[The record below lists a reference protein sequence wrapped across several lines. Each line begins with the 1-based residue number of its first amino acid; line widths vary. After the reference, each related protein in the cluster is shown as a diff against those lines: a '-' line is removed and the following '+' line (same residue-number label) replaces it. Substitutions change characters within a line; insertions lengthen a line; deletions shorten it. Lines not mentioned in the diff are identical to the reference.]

1 QLDLLW
7 TRKQNVMYN
16 LFDWPTQ
23 KHSKLIILAI
33 ANTMDL
39 PERIMMNRVA
49 SRLVCLSTLLFR
61 IWDCNNIVQRCIALL
76 LVCLY
81 LILAKLFPQ
90 LVGNVTNLSLHLQ
103 VAALSGDARRCL
115 DICRRATEICEFA
128 RQKRTPEIVR
138 MAHVTEAIDEM
149 FSSPYVNAIRNA
161 SLHEQIFLKA
171 ILAEFRRAGVEEA
184 TVQQIYHHHVALC
197 RMEGQQ
203 SPTVSEIMA
212 ICSRLG
218 ACRLLLVESSTK
230 YLQVRVR
237 LNLSQDDVMY
247 ALRKE

>member
-49 SRLVCLSTLLFR
+49 SRLHCSPVLRLGWFFFFCL
-61 IWDCNNIVQRCIALL
+61 
-76 LVCLY
+76 
-81 LILAKLFPQ
+81 LILAKLFSQ
-90 LVGNVTNLSLHLQ
+90 LVGNI

-128 RQKRTPEIVR
+128 SQKRTPEIVR
-138 MAHVTEAIDEM
+138 MAHITEAIDEM
-149 FSSPYVNAIRNA
+149 FSSPYINAIRNA

-184 TVQQIYHHHVALC
+184 TVQQVYHQHIALC
-197 RMEGQQ
+197 RIEGMQ
-203 SPTVSEIMA
+203 SPTISEIMA

-218 ACRLLLVESSTK
+218 ACRLLLVESSNK
-230 YLQVRVR
+230 YLHMQVR
-237 LNLSQDDVMY
+237 LNISQDDVMY
-247 ALRKE
+247 ALKDE